1 MAFWLE
7 EPIRSGSGLRGRGFH
22 LAGLMRVH
30 RADGGSLPYPP
41 GSSLHSPSSWLKG
54 CMPCLPLLYTLRR
67 RKKGKG
73 RSVRKLST
81 PHLSSFQEPTRARLT
96 GDLRVPSLRAVTLL
110 PLAWKPDG
118 KALALRE
125 QSQEEGARVPGR
137 RPGGC
142 RPGKGLMSSA
152 RIEMMRR
159 CDRAAGLLNPPPSD
173 YT

>member
-1 MAFWLE
+1 MGA
-7 EPIRSGSGLRGRGFH
+7 GSGGGVFTLLGSLGSTGRTADH
-22 LAGLMRVH
+22 SHIPLAAASTAPAAGL
-30 RADGGSLPYPP
+30 RAACRASPCCTPSEDAKKVRAGVC
-41 GSSLHSPSSWLKG
+41 GSSA
-54 CMPCLPLLYTLRR
+54 LPTSAASRN
-67 RKKGKG
+67 
-73 RSVRKLST
+73 
-81 PHLSSFQEPTRARLT
+81 PTRARLR
-96 GDLRVPSLRAVTLL
+96 GDLRVPSLRAVPLL
-110 PLAWKPDG
+110 PHACKPDG

-125 QSQEEGARVPGR
+125 QNQEEGARVPGR